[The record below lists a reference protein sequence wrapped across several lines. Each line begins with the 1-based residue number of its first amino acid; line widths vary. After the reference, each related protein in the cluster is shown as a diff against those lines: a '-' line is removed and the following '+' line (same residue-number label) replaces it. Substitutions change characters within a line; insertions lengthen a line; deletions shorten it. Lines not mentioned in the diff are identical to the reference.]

1 MWELLYETFWD
12 RLEHF
17 CFNLCRDEARAEDLT
32 QEVFLRALQN
42 RSLINSFTERQC
54 KAWLFT
60 TARNLYCDQLRRTAK
75 EEQLLCTFFP
85 EEDRAEPDSAL
96 DTVEAASLL
105 ALLTPEERLHPGRG
119 QRDHAVQL
127 DLLIA
132 VKKILLHIAQVQDHS
147 VHIHVLFHHLFL
159 RKFSLLALLT
169 PEERRLFTL
178 RYTAGYNAS
187 EIGQLLSLPPGT
199 VRSRLAQI
207 RHRLKTELT
216 EE

>member
-1 MWELLYETFWD
+1 MGAAVRDLLGQAGTLLFQSLPGRSPGGGSD
-12 RLEHF
+12 PGSLS
-17 CFNLCRDEARAEDLT
+17 AGTAEP
-32 QEVFLRALQN
+32 

-75 EEQLLCTFFP
+75 EEQLLSTFFP

-105 ALLTPEERLHPGRG
+105 ALLTPEER
-119 QRDHAVQL
+119 
-127 DLLIA
+127 
-132 VKKILLHIAQVQDHS
+132 
-147 VHIHVLFHHLFL
+147 
-159 RKFSLLALLT
+159 
-169 PEERRLFTL
+169 RLFTL

-187 EIGQLLSLPPGT
+187 EIGQLLCLPPGT

>member
-17 CFNLCRDEARAEDLT
+17 CCNLCRDEARAEDLT

-60 TARNLYCDQLRRTAK
+60 TARNLYCDQLRRAAK
-75 EEQLLCTFFP
+75 EAQLLSTFFP
-85 EEDRAEPDSAL
+85 EEDRAEPDFAL

-105 ALLTPEERLHPGRG
+105 ALLTPEER
-119 QRDHAVQL
+119 
-127 DLLIA
+127 
-132 VKKILLHIAQVQDHS
+132 
-147 VHIHVLFHHLFL
+147 
-159 RKFSLLALLT
+159 
-169 PEERRLFTL
+169 RLFAL

-216 EE
+216 ED

>member
-60 TARNLYCDQLRRTAK
+60 TARNLYCDQLRRAAK
-75 EEQLLCTFFP
+75 EKQLLSTFFP
-85 EEDRAEPDSAL
+85 EEDSAEPDSA
-96 DTVEAASLL
+96 
-105 ALLTPEERLHPGRG
+105 
-119 QRDHAVQL
+119 
-127 DLLIA
+127 
-132 VKKILLHIAQVQDHS
+132 
-147 VHIHVLFHHLFL
+147 
-159 RKFSLLALLT
+159 
-169 PEERRLFTL
+169 PEERRLFPL

-187 EIGQLLSLPPGT
+187 EIGQLLCLPPGT

-216 EE
+216 ED

>member
-1 MWELLYETFWD
+1 MGAAVRDLLGQAGTLLFQSLPGRSPGGGSD
-12 RLEHF
+12 PGSLS
-17 CFNLCRDEARAEDLT
+17 AGTAEP
-32 QEVFLRALQN
+32 

-75 EEQLLCTFFP
+75 EEQLLSTFFP
-85 EEDRAEPDSAL
+85 EEDSAEPDSAL
-96 DTVEAASLL
+96 DTVEAA
-105 ALLTPEERLHPGRG
+105 
-119 QRDHAVQL
+119 
-127 DLLIA
+127 
-132 VKKILLHIAQVQDHS
+132 
-147 VHIHVLFHHLFL
+147 
-159 RKFSLLALLT
+159 SLLALLT

>member
-17 CFNLCRDEARAEDLT
+17 CCNLCRDEARAEDLT

-75 EEQLLCTFFP
+75 EEQLLSTFFP
-85 EEDRAEPDSAL
+85 EEDNAEPDFAL

-105 ALLTPEERLHPGRG
+105 ALLTPEEAAAVHPALYSGLQC
-119 QRDHAVQL
+119 QRDRSA
-127 DLLIA
+127 
-132 VKKILLHIAQVQDHS
+132 
-147 VHIHVLFHHLFL
+147 
-159 RKFSLLALLT
+159 ALSPARHGPQPPCPDT
-169 PEERRLFTL
+169 PSPQ
-178 RYTAGYNAS
+178 N
-187 EIGQLLSLPPGT
+187 
-199 VRSRLAQI
+199 
-207 RHRLKTELT
+207 
-216 EE
+216 

>member
-75 EEQLLCTFFP
+75 EEQLLSTFF
-85 EEDRAEPDSAL
+85 
-96 DTVEAASLL
+96 
-105 ALLTPEERLHPGRG
+105 
-119 QRDHAVQL
+119 
-127 DLLIA
+127 
-132 VKKILLHIAQVQDHS
+132 
-147 VHIHVLFHHLFL
+147 
-159 RKFSLLALLT
+159 

-216 EE
+216 ED

>member
-60 TARNLYCDQLRRTAK
+60 TARNLYCDQLRRAAK
-75 EEQLLCTFFP
+75 EEQLFSTFFP
-85 EEDRAEPDSAL
+85 EEDSAEPDSAL

-105 ALLTPEERLHPGRG
+105 ALLTPEEPAAVHPALYSGLQC
-119 QRDHAVQL
+119 QRDRSA
-127 DLLIA
+127 
-132 VKKILLHIAQVQDHS
+132 
-147 VHIHVLFHHLFL
+147 
-159 RKFSLLALLT
+159 ALS
-169 PEERRLFTL
+169 PV
-178 RYTAGYNAS
+178 
-187 EIGQLLSLPPGT
+187 GT

-216 EE
+216 ED

>member
-75 EEQLLCTFFP
+75 EEQLLSTFSRKRTMLNRISHWTRWKP
-85 EEDRAEPDSAL
+85 PVCWLCSPRKSGGCSPCAIQRATMPARSVSCSVSRPARSA
-96 DTVEAASLL
+96 AALPRY
-105 ALLTPEERLHPGRG
+105 A
-119 QRDHAVQL
+119 
-127 DLLIA
+127 IA
-132 VKKILLHIAQVQDHS
+132 SKLN
-147 VHIHVLFHHLFL
+147 L
-159 RKFSLLALLT
+159 RRNK
-169 PEERRLFTL
+169 
-178 RYTAGYNAS
+178 
-187 EIGQLLSLPPGT
+187 
-199 VRSRLAQI
+199 
-207 RHRLKTELT
+207 
-216 EE
+216 

>member
-42 RSLINSFTERQC
+42 RTLINSFTERQC

-60 TARNLYCDQLRRTAK
+60 TARNLYCDQLRRVAK
-75 EEQLLCTFFP
+75 EEQLLSTFF
-85 EEDRAEPDSAL
+85 
-96 DTVEAASLL
+96 
-105 ALLTPEERLHPGRG
+105 
-119 QRDHAVQL
+119 
-127 DLLIA
+127 
-132 VKKILLHIAQVQDHS
+132 
-147 VHIHVLFHHLFL
+147 
-159 RKFSLLALLT
+159 

-187 EIGQLLSLPPGT
+187 EIGQLLCLPPGT

-216 EE
+216 ED

>member
-75 EEQLLCTFFP
+75 EEQLLSTFSRKRTVLNRIP
-85 EEDRAEPDSAL
+85 RWTQWKPPVCWLCSPRKNGGCSPCAIQRATMPSKSVSCSVSRPARSA
-96 DTVEAASLL
+96 AALPRY
-105 ALLTPEERLHPGRG
+105 A
-119 QRDHAVQL
+119 
-127 DLLIA
+127 IA
-132 VKKILLHIAQVQDHS
+132 SKLN
-147 VHIHVLFHHLFL
+147 L
-159 RKFSLLALLT
+159 RRIK
-169 PEERRLFTL
+169 
-178 RYTAGYNAS
+178 
-187 EIGQLLSLPPGT
+187 
-199 VRSRLAQI
+199 
-207 RHRLKTELT
+207 
-216 EE
+216 

>member
-17 CFNLCRDEARAEDLT
+17 CFNLCRDETRAEDLT

-60 TARNLYCDQLRRTAK
+60 TARNLYCDQLRRAAK
-75 EEQLLCTFFP
+75 EEQLLSTFFP

-105 ALLTPEERLHPGRG
+105 ALLPPAAVHPALYSGLQC
-119 QRDHAVQL
+119 QRDRSA
-127 DLLIA
+127 
-132 VKKILLHIAQVQDHS
+132 
-147 VHIHVLFHHLFL
+147 
-159 RKFSLLALLT
+159 ALSPARHGPQPPCPDT
-169 PEERRLFTL
+169 PSPQ
-178 RYTAGYNAS
+178 N
-187 EIGQLLSLPPGT
+187 
-199 VRSRLAQI
+199 
-207 RHRLKTELT
+207 
-216 EE
+216 

>member
-75 EEQLLCTFFP
+75 EEQLLSTFFP
-85 EEDRAEPDSAL
+85 EEDSAEPDSAL

-105 ALLTPEERLHPGRG
+105 ALLTPEER
-119 QRDHAVQL
+119 
-127 DLLIA
+127 
-132 VKKILLHIAQVQDHS
+132 
-147 VHIHVLFHHLFL
+147 
-159 RKFSLLALLT
+159 
-169 PEERRLFTL
+169 RLFTL
-178 RYTAGYNAS
+178 RYTAATMPAKSVSCSVSRPARSAAALPRYAIAS
-187 EIGQLLSLPPGT
+187 KLNLRRI
-199 VRSRLAQI
+199 
-207 RHRLKTELT
+207 K
-216 EE
+216 

>member
-17 CFNLCRDEARAEDLT
+17 CCNLCRDEARAEDLT

-42 RSLINSFTERQC
+42 RTLINSFTERQC

-60 TARNLYCDQLRRTAK
+60 TARNLYCDQLRRAAK
-75 EEQLLCTFFP
+75 EAQLLSTFFP

-105 ALLTPEERLHPGRG
+105 ALLTPEER
-119 QRDHAVQL
+119 
-127 DLLIA
+127 
-132 VKKILLHIAQVQDHS
+132 
-147 VHIHVLFHHLFL
+147 
-159 RKFSLLALLT
+159 
-169 PEERRLFTL
+169 RLFIL

-216 EE
+216 ED

>member
-1 MWELLYETFWD
+1 MGAAVRDLLGQAGTLLFQS
-12 RLEHF
+12 LPG
-17 CFNLCRDEARAEDLT
+17 
-32 QEVFLRALQN
+32 
-42 RSLINSFTERQC
+42 RSPGGGSDPGSLSAC

-75 EEQLLCTFFP
+75 EEQLLSTFFP
-85 EEDRAEPDSAL
+85 EEDSAEPDSAL
-96 DTVEAASLL
+96 DTVEAA
-105 ALLTPEERLHPGRG
+105 
-119 QRDHAVQL
+119 
-127 DLLIA
+127 
-132 VKKILLHIAQVQDHS
+132 
-147 VHIHVLFHHLFL
+147 
-159 RKFSLLALLT
+159 SLLALLT

-216 EE
+216 ED

>member
-1 MWELLYETFWD
+1 MGAAVRDLLGQAGTLLFQSLPGRSPGGGSD
-12 RLEHF
+12 PGSLS
-17 CFNLCRDEARAEDLT
+17 AGTAEPEPYQQLY
-32 QEVFLRALQN
+32 R
-42 RSLINSFTERQC
+42 RQC

-75 EEQLLCTFFP
+75 EEQLLSTFFP
-85 EEDRAEPDSAL
+85 EEDSAEPDSAL
-96 DTVEAASLL
+96 DTVEAA
-105 ALLTPEERLHPGRG
+105 
-119 QRDHAVQL
+119 
-127 DLLIA
+127 
-132 VKKILLHIAQVQDHS
+132 
-147 VHIHVLFHHLFL
+147 
-159 RKFSLLALLT
+159 SLLALLT